1 LLPPIPEKLWK
12 IDESTISE
20 HFSLDGDD
28 RCYYIW
34 EYTAGKRY
42 DFSPTN
48 QLITNLKIKPSAI
61 ARTPARG
68 RYKEQAILHAGNAM
82 RRLISR
88 EFVETRATFV
98 PIACSKA
105 LGDPDYDDRLPRVL
119 QHAFHDWSG
128 DIREMLTLTQS
139 TLADHESTD
148 RLAFDELL
156 GITRLSNPYTVAPRP
171 VFIVIDDVLTSGKHF
186 KVAQSLLMTQY
197 PNAEIRGL
205 FLARC
210 IRESPD
216 FDLPP
221 PPTA

>member
-1 LLPPIPEKLWK
+1 MLPPIPEKLWK
-12 IDESTISE
+12 IDESTVGE

-42 DFSPTN
+42 DFSLTN
-48 QLITNLKIKPSAI
+48 QLITNLKIKPSAV
-61 ARTPARG
+61 AKASARG
-68 RYKEQAILHAGNAM
+68 RYKQDAILHAGN
-82 RRLISR
+82 
-88 EFVETRATFV
+88 
-98 PIACSKA
+98 
-105 LGDPDYDDRLPRVL
+105 
-119 QHAFHDWSG
+119 
-128 DIREMLTLTQS
+128 
-139 TLADHESTD
+139 
-148 RLAFDELL
+148 
-156 GITRLSNPYTVAPRP
+156 
-171 VFIVIDDVLTSGKHF
+171 VFIVIDDVLNSGKHF
-186 KVAQSLLMTQY
+186 KAAQSLLTTQY